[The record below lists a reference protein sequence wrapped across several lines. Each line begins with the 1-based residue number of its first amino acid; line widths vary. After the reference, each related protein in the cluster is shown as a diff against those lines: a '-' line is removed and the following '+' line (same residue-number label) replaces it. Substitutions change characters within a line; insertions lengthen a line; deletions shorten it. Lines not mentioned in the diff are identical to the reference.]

1 MTLGF
6 CSFSSG
12 SSGNSYLVC
21 SRENAII
28 IDAGISAK
36 KIVNGLQECKI
47 EKEMVKA
54 LLITH
59 EHIDH
64 VKSIRAVTKKF
75 EDMGVYA
82 SKGTFRKLE
91 KETYQDRCNVFVV
104 GDKFH
109 IGDIEVTSFK
119 ISHDAAEPCGYSF
132 RKDEEKISIVTDTG
146 CMTEEIHHAIKDSGI
161 LVLEANHDPEI
172 LKMGDYPW
180 SLKQRILG
188 DRGHLSNDCA
198 GKAILHFLRNSE
210 RKVPMFFL
218 AHLSRKNNFPEI
230 AFETVKAVVEEGDYY
245 LDKDFVLRMLLKD
258 DFSGLHWL

>member
-1 MTLGF
+1 
-6 CSFSSG
+6 
-12 SSGNSYLVC
+12 
-21 SRENAII
+21 
-28 IDAGISAK
+28 
-36 KIVNGLQECKI
+36 
-47 EKEMVKA
+47 
-54 LLITH
+54 
-59 EHIDH
+59 
-64 VKSIRAVTKKF
+64 
-75 EDMGVYA
+75 
-82 SKGTFRKLE
+82 
-91 KETYQDRCNVFVV
+91 
-104 GDKFH
+104 
-109 IGDIEVTSFK
+109 
-119 ISHDAAEPCGYSF
+119 
-132 RKDEEKISIVTDTG
+132 
-146 CMTEEIHHAIKDSGI
+146 MTEEIHHAIKDSGI